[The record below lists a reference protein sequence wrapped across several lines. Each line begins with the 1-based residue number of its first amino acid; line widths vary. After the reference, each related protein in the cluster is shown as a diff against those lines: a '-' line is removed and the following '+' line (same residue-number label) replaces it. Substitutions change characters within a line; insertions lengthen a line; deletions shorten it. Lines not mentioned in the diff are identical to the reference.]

1 MSQLPKYTNSDLN
14 IDDVIDSEMTHP
26 TPVSLNGPDQNQSC
40 YAFIEGIPELKHHWK
55 TVTSQEKKKK
65 HAAQKMLHT
74 PLALI
79 LW

>member
-55 TVTSQEKKKK
+55 TVTLQEKKKK